1 MRGVESSNYLTTVDK
16 LNPYTIYTFRIR
28 CSTDPFWKWSKWSK
42 EKQYLTKEA
51 SKLTE

>member
-28 CSTDPFWKWSKWSK
+28 CSTDPFGNGANGAM
-42 EKQYLTKEA
+42 KQCLTTEA

>member
-16 LNPYTIYTFRIR
+16 LNPYTMYTFRIR